1 MIYSEFRLVQKIFQ
15 RFLPP
20 NANRGGYFDG
30 MPIDGLFKNGVY
42 PIPIQVAPVASLD
55 GLWIDSQ
62 HSPTDSRQ
70 LTALIQTLAPGGI
83 AAVFLNSRQF
93 SRKQIFDFC
102 RSAGLQILFLSPIL
116 SSGKVKLSRS
126 GLPIPKSFF
135 RRILLRLSTFGFP
148 FLKSLLGSQFLVV
161 AQRSSKR
168 QNENSGVRISVVI
181 PIVESVLNKNRLQ
194 EWEDF
199 VTAHRLHQFELI
211 CVEDENQS
219 VESKLGS
226 TIRIQHSTKTGI
238 AGAIRT
244 GIIHSSGQ
252 LVLIDSTQSRAVPAF
267 LFDLLLKRSES
278 KSKADVI
285 VCVDANTKPNLFRR
299 FKNRLITGFSDA
311 SPLMILLNEK
321 AANSIIELHN
331 DQIQSYRY
339 SIELKLGS
347 SKLNVEEVE
356 LYLNPT
362 IEDKDQSKSPSFFQY
377 LVYRFRR
384 GMVYFVMPI
393 FITCLLLF
401 GSYMADFITTNHQ
414 VQSVIGK
421 LAKLNLVNLSISSD
435 NQVISKLNQSV
446 SVIWLKLKSYRFEND
461 GTIIGCF
468 FFNLILGQLIHVS
481 NALLVFRRPSNN
493 ILLSWGGAQFEAILI
508 LYKSTDFI
516 FTINSNWLIQLQEFS
531 NIQIWFTDIQI
542 YTFDFVIW
550 FVVAHFVFC
559 LVFWL
564 GFRRSSVS

>member
-1 MIYSEFRLVQKIFQ
+1 MIYSEFKLAQKIFQ
-15 RFLPP
+15 RFLSP
-20 NANRGGYFDG
+20 NASRGGYFEG
-30 MPIDGLFKNGVY
+30 MPTDRLFKPGVY
-42 PIPIQVAPVASLD
+42 PIPIHFAPVASLD
-55 GLWIDSQ
+55 AIWIDSQ
-62 HSPTDSRQ
+62 HCPTDSRQ
-70 LTALIQTLAPGGI
+70 LTALIQTLAPAGI
-83 AAVFLNSRQF
+83 AAVFLNGRQF
-93 SRKQIFDFC
+93 SRKQIFEFC
-102 RSAGLQILFLSPIL
+102 RSAGLQILFLSPIP
-116 SSGKVKLSRS
+116 SSGKIKLSRS
-126 GLPIPKSFF
+126 GLPIPKNFF
-135 RRILLRLSTFGFP
+135 RRILLRLSTFAFP
-148 FLKSLLGSQFLVV
+148 FLQSLLGSQFLLV
-161 AQRSSKR
+161 AQRSPKR
-168 QNENSGVRISVVI
+168 QSENSGVRISVVI
-181 PIVESVLNKNRLQ
+181 PIVEGVSNKNRLQ
-194 EWEDF
+194 QWEDF
-199 VTAHRLHQFELI
+199 VTAHRLHQFELV

-252 LVLIDSTQSRAVPAF
+252 LVLIDSTENRASPAF

-321 AANSIIELHN
+321 AANSVIELHN

-362 IEDKDQSKSPSFFQY
+362 FKDKNQAKSPSFFQY
-377 LVYRFRR
+377 LMYRFRR
-384 GMVYFVMPI
+384 GMVYFIMPF
-393 FITCLLLF
+393 FITGLLLLS
-401 GSYMADFITTNHQ
+401 SYMANFITTNHH
-414 VQSVIGK
+414 VQSVVGK
-421 LAKLNLVNLSISSD
+421 LTKPNLVNLSISSD
-435 NQVISKLNQSV
+435 NQVVSKLNQSV
-446 SVIWLKLKSYRFEND
+446 SVIRSKLKSYQFENAAN
-461 GTIIGCF
+461 ISGCF

-493 ILLSWGGAQFEAILI
+493 ILFSWAGAQFEAVLI
-508 LYKSTDFI
+508 LWLPIDFSW
-516 FTINSNWLIQLQEFS
+516 FFNLIRFQEFS

-542 YTFDFVIW
+542 DTFSFVIW
-550 FVVAHFVFC
+550 FVVAHLAFG
-559 LVFWL
+559 LVFWF
-564 GFRRSSVS
+564 GFRRVS